1 MNCDAQARCPIPID
15 AHAHLRILD
24 LQIGGDILQVGQPP
38 QCRFELRG
46 VVVERV
52 DVGALQCEL
61 ILRLGRPAADADG
74 CRNLEIGP
82 NSRHIIELRGQLPD
96 HLISGQPVA
105 ARLQP
110 NAHTALVHRA
120 PADRRHE
127 MRHVRI
133 AAQDVGDRELMVA
146 HVLVGAALQ
155 RFRRALDLAGV
166 FRGNESFG
174 NQLEQHSGRDQ
185 NHPGEDEGEPAA
197 VHHPSQRALVP
208 RQGALVHALRGVVKA
223 SVPLF
228 LRRTEEAAAQHR
240 RQRQRDESRDQDRDA
255 DRHGEFVEQ
264 AADDAAQEQDGNE
277 YRGERQRHGQDRKPD
292 LTRAVERRL
301 QRLFSLLQ
309 MADNVL
315 EHHDRIVHD
324 KPDRQRER
332 HERQVVEAVAHQIHH
347 RKRADDREWQ
357 RETRNDRRRQI
368 LQEQE
373 DDEHDETERDQQRQ
387 LHVIHGLANRDRPV
401 IQRVHF
407 DRRG

>member
-1 MNCDAQARCPIPID
+1 MVHAQWADIARCRRDGRERHQRAGLRAQVQQLESGGIALVFGQQLDNDPVLVVWRVDGRDLARTVRVVQRLFDLLDCHAQARCPIPID

-46 VVVERV
+46 VIVERV

-61 ILRLGRPAADADG
+61 ILCLGRPAADADG

-185 NHPGEDEGEPAA
+185 NHPGEDEGEPPA

-208 RQGALVHALRGVVKA
+208 RQRAPVHALRGVVKA

-264 AADDAAQEQDGNE
+264 AADDAAHEQDGNE
-277 YRGERQRHGQDRKPD
+277 HRGER
-292 LTRAVERRL
+292 
-301 QRLFSLLQ
+301 
-309 MADNVL
+309 
-315 EHHDRIVHD
+315 
-324 KPDRQRER
+324 
-332 HERQVVEAVAHQIHH
+332 
-347 RKRADDREWQ
+347 
-357 RETRNDRRRQI
+357 
-368 LQEQE
+368 
-373 DDEHDETERDQQRQ
+373 
-387 LHVIHGLANRDRPV
+387 
-401 IQRVHF
+401 
-407 DRRG
+407 